1 MMIVE
6 LEVYSEASNQ
16 AVIKAPGRQ
25 FPGIVVQ
32 GDSLSLLGAQAR
44 ELSARL
50 RQLGVLDEDLLHLAQ
65 GLQEQLLERQ
75 LHYQQVLAEHGL
87 ALPYSQPASAS
98 DLVVLI
104 PDDIALASS
113 EVKRGS

>member
-50 RQLGVLDEDLLHLAQ
+50 RQLA
-65 GLQEQLLERQ
+65 
-75 LHYQQVLAEHGL
+75 A
-87 ALPYSQPASAS
+87 SQRLGPCRS
-98 DLVVLI
+98 DT
-104 PDDIALASS
+104 
-113 EVKRGS
+113 G